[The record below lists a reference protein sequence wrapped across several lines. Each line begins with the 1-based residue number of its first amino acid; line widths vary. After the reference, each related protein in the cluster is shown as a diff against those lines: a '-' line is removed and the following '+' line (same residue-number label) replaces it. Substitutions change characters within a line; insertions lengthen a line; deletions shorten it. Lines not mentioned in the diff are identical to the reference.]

1 MGDERVHNSVNV
13 QIDYGGIVDDKPA
26 VSLVNDGR
34 PGRILVNVIRPQ
46 GKI

>member
-1 MGDERVHNSVNV
+1 MSRLTMAGLLMTS
-13 QIDYGGIVDDKPA
+13 PA